1 MLNCICV
8 YKVEKT
14 IKCYDKGSY
23 VQFPAKRLTSDSWS
37 AIVNDLYNRPLPQRP
52 YYYIHNINASQNV
65 PTNPYIDGS
74 GTDEGL
80 DDTKYHLINIIK
92 FNNEACNIR
101 LVFEYTETQGP
112 KTLTLVKELSEIN
125 KFDDPSLFD
134 KTTFTYKNDQ
144 SN

>member
-1 MLNCICV
+1 M
-8 YKVEKT
+8 
-14 IKCYDKGSY
+14 
-23 VQFPAKRLTSDSWS
+23 QFPAKRLTSDSWS

-52 YYYIHNINASQNV
+52 YYYIHNVNTSQNV

-80 DDTKYHLINIIK
+80 YDTKYHLINITQ
-92 FNNEACNIR
+92 FNKKVCDCR
-101 LVFEYTETQGP
+101 LVFKYTETEGP

-134 KTTFTYKNDQ
+134 NTTFTYTQ
-144 SN
+144 SS

>member
-1 MLNCICV
+1 M
-8 YKVEKT
+8 
-14 IKCYDKGSY
+14 
-23 VQFPAKRLTSDSWS
+23 QFPAKRLTSDSWS

-52 YYYIHNINASQNV
+52 YYYIHNVNTSQNV

-80 DDTKYHLINIIK
+80 DNTKYHLIHI
-92 FNNEACNIR
+92 
-101 LVFEYTETQGP
+101 
-112 KTLTLVKELSEIN
+112 KELSEIN

-134 KTTFTYKNDQ
+134 NTKFTNMTDH

>member
-1 MLNCICV
+1 M
-8 YKVEKT
+8 
-14 IKCYDKGSY
+14 
-23 VQFPAKRLTSDSWS
+23 QFPAKRLTSDSWS

-52 YYYIHNINASQNV
+52 YYYIHNVNGNQNV

-80 DDTKYHLINIIK
+80 DDTKYHLINIIQ
-92 FNNEACNIR
+92 FNKKECDIR
-101 LVFEYTETQGP
+101 LVFKYTDTQSP

-134 KTTFTYKNDQ
+134 NITFTYTSQ

>member
-1 MLNCICV
+1 M
-8 YKVEKT
+8 
-14 IKCYDKGSY
+14 
-23 VQFPAKRLTSDSWS
+23 QFPAKRLTSDSWS

-52 YYYIHNINASQNV
+52 YYYIHNVNTSQNV

-80 DDTKYHLINIIK
+80 YDTNTNKGLYDTKYHLINIKK
-92 FNNEACNIR
+92 FNNKECDIR
-101 LVFEYTETQGP
+101 LVFEYTEAQGP

-134 KTTFTYKNDQ
+134 NTKFTYMNDRL
-144 SN
+144 N

>member
-1 MLNCICV
+1 M
-8 YKVEKT
+8 
-14 IKCYDKGSY
+14 
-23 VQFPAKRLTSDSWS
+23 QFPAKRLTSDSWS

-52 YYYIHNINASQNV
+52 YYYIHNINTSQNV

-80 DDTKYHLINIIK
+80 NDTKYHLINTIK

-101 LVFEYTETQGP
+101 LVFKYTETSGP
-112 KTLTLVKELSEIN
+112 KTLYLIKELSEIN

-134 KTTFTYKNDQ
+134 NTTFTYTQ
-144 SN
+144 SS